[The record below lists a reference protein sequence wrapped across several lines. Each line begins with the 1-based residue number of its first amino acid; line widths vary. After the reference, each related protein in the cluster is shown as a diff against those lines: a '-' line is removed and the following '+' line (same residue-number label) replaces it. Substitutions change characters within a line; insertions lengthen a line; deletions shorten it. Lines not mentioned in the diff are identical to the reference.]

1 MAGYFAN
8 GTIFSATID
17 SVLTPI
23 AELTTI
29 TGLQLESDDI
39 DVTSHDSTDKYREYV
54 QGLKDAGE
62 VELEGNFINDSS
74 QVALKTLF
82 DAGTVVAM
90 TISFPSSA
98 GLWSFNGYVKGFT
111 TEAPYDDKLSFTGT
125 IKVTGKPTLTT
136 NSSI

>member
-8 GTIFSATID
+8 GTIFSATIS

-29 TGLQLESDDI
+29 TGLQLEADDV
-39 DVTSHDSTDKYREYV
+39 DVSSHDSTNKYREYV

-62 VELEGNFINDSS
+62 VELEGNFMNDSS
-74 QVALKTLF
+74 QSGLKDLF
-82 DAGTVVAM
+82 DSGDVVAM

-98 GLWSFNGYVKGFT
+98 GLWSFTGYVKGFT
-111 TEAPYDDKLSFTGT
+111 NDAPFDDKISFTAT
-125 IKVTGKPTLTT
+125 IKVTGQPTLTS
-136 NSSI
+136 NASI